1 MHESVRGYASSSS
14 NLMTVSQARYAN
26 RWRFA
31 PTRCCGLPTARTAT
45 LLLAAL
51 GLISHIR
58 LFSAMGALQDSFP
71 SVPLAAARKPSLLPV
86 AVAPLALTTTAT
98 PAHEDARRPPLQS
111 SPFLSSSS
119 SHNTAAAS
127 ASTSEPETWAWH
139 NLLPHYHAAST
150 ETSQKL
156 RVSQTADGGRE
167 RRNWDSARLV
177 TKTLRVYALLSAAAS
192 LAGIVGVL
200 KPSLFATRIFVLS
213 SFLDLFLFTL
223 SLLALLI
230 LLTNA
235 EIRSQLCE
243 FLSAG
248 SLSSVWDGGMTGKS
262 EGAGEPSAWERLL
275 EETFTDENCDD
286 AFTRDVIPIVML
298 ASLLYTAVRLY
309 CFLVIHRWYM
319 QLLRARIH
327 HYFPSSSAPGIT
339 ASDSPRSSSSP
350 LLALPPR
357 TSTSSSGR
365 SSTYPSGDEASHA
378 NAACKQSRWPSA
390 SKYSR
395 RGDEQPRSSID
406 EKLA

>member
-1 MHESVRGYASSSS
+1 
-14 NLMTVSQARYAN
+14 
-26 RWRFA
+26 
-31 PTRCCGLPTARTAT
+31 
-45 LLLAAL
+45 
-51 GLISHIR
+51 
-58 LFSAMGALQDSFP
+58 MGALQDSFP
-71 SVPLAAARKPSLLPV
+71 LVPLAAQKPSLLRV
-86 AVAPLALTTTAT
+86 AVAPLALTATAT
-98 PAHEDARRPPLQS
+98 SVHEDARRPPLQS

-119 SHNTAAAS
+119 SSSNNTSAAS

-139 NLLPHYHAAST
+139 NLLPHYHAASI

-156 RVSQTADGGRE
+156 RIFQTADGGRE

-213 SFLDLFLFTL
+213 SFLDLFLFTA

-248 SLSSVWDGGMTGKS
+248 SLSSVWNGGMTGKN
-262 EGAGEPSAWERLL
+262 EGTGEPSAWERLL
-275 EETFTDENCDD
+275 EETFTDENRDD

-327 HYFPSSSAPGIT
+327 HYFPSSSAPAIT
-339 ASDSPRSSSSP
+339 ASDSPRSSSSSSP

-365 SSTYPSGDEASHA
+365 STTYPSGDEISHA
-378 NAACKQSRWPSA
+378 NAACQQFRWPSA
-390 SKYSR
+390 SKHSR